1 MLKELLMTHESDI
14 YVLVRGKNETNS
26 YERLETKL
34 KFYFGDNILNTYSD
48 RLHIINGDISKDF
61 LGMSENKYNELC
73 NKIDC
78 IVHSAAYVKHYG
90 DEELFNKINVVGTEN
105 IIKFATKG
113 ISKDVNHISTTSVNE
128 GEIDDV
134 EVKLFSEYEMDM
146 GQVTQSLYSKTK
158 LESEKII
165 MEATKKGIDVKIYRL
180 GNVTFDYDTGQFQE
194 NIADNAVCSSL
205 KAFVELK
212 AFPKITERTMNF
224 SYVDQLAKSIV
235 LIMDKVNLKN
245 EVFHIYNPNLVS
257 MYEVGRMLKQKKQSL
272 EVIEFTDFIKY
283 IEKHLEDPNLRV
295 SIDTILLYFDL
306 SGSGT
311 EIVTV
316 NDKTTKIL
324 DELGFKWPEFDL
336 DASSRMFDYWIKSE
350 FIN

>member
-1 MLKELLMTHESDI
+1 
-14 YVLVRGKNETNS
+14 
-26 YERLETKL
+26 
-34 KFYFGDNILNTYSD
+34 
-48 RLHIINGDISKDF
+48 
-61 LGMSENKYNELC
+61 
-73 NKIDC
+73 
-78 IVHSAAYVKHYG
+78 
-90 DEELFNKINVVGTEN
+90 
-105 IIKFATKG
+105 
-113 ISKDVNHISTTSVNE
+113 
-128 GEIDDV
+128 
-134 EVKLFSEYEMDM
+134 MDM